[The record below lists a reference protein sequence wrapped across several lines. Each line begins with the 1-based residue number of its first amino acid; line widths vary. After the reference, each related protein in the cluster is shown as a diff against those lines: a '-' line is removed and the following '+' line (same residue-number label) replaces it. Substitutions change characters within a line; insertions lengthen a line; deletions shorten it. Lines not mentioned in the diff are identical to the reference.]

1 VSDPLHTPRF
11 RRPWILRLT
20 PIRLQF
26 DRATTTDMVR
36 RLIDCRVITTVIMS
50 PPLEQGALNDDARLT
65 SVCLTSV
72 CRVHR
77 A

>member
-1 VSDPLHTPRF
+1 MTDYIALQVILGIISTVPSLLCISGVQHMHYYYYAPTPR
-11 RRPWILRLT
+11 
-20 PIRLQF
+20 
-26 DRATTTDMVR
+26 V
-36 RLIDCRVITTVIMS
+36 
-50 PPLEQGALNDDARLT
+50 GALNDDAHLT